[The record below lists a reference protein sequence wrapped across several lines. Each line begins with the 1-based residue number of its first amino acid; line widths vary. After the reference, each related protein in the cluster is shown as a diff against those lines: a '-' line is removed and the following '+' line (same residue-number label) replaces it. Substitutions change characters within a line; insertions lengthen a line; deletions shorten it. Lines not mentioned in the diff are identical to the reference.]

1 MYKEC
6 TVCEKLLG
14 SWLQT
19 VTLFWL
25 QMTVYSI
32 DNTVVSRKKTI
43 NYVFIIAFTNVLMVY
58 LMTHYLRLTL
68 ESGMICE

>member
-6 TVCEKLLG
+6 TVYEKLLG

-32 DNTVVSRKKTI
+32 DNTVVSRKKKLLI
-43 NYVFIIAFTNVLMVY
+43 MF
-58 LMTHYLRLTL
+58 
-68 ESGMICE
+68 S